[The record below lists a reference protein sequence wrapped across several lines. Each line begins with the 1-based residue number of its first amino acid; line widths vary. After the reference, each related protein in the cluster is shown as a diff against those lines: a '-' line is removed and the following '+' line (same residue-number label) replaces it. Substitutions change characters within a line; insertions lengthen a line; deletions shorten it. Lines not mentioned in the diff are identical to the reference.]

1 MNDAT
6 IGSPAVPE
14 PVRELAFTGR
24 SGHADVTVVVVTYN
38 SAADLPP
45 LLDALRPETLDQR
58 VRVVIAD
65 NASDDDTLAVA
76 RAHADVCALAT
87 GGNLG
92 YAGAINVAMSAVGD
106 SDSIFI
112 LNPDARV
119 ERGALATLRHRQ
131 SVTGAGVV
139 APMIVDADGSRYPS
153 LRREPT
159 VRRSLGDAALGRVV
173 RNRPAWLTET
183 VHRAGEYATAH
194 PIDWASGAAL
204 LVHMDAVR
212 AAGPWDEQFF
222 LYSEETDFQR
232 RVRDTGMQIW
242 YEPDARV
249 HHAERGS
256 GFSLALDRLI
266 AVNRVRYARKHM
278 GRARAG
284 VYRGTVA
291 LHHLARSSGS
301 SYRAIFRT
309 VARESTWSTL
319 PRARRT
325 PSPEAVAAARGAIII
340 PAHDEGAV
348 LGRTLAGVAAFA
360 GSPAIEVIVVANGC
374 TDDTAQVARDHPGV
388 TVRETAQASK
398 AAALNLGDRAAT
410 HWPRLYLD
418 ADIEVTPTAILDT
431 LRALQEPGILA
442 ARPEYEWDVTGSSP
456 VVRSYY
462 RARGRLAMA
471 HAALWGA
478 GVYALTDAGRA
489 RFDAFPAAIGD
500 DVFVDRLFTS
510 AEKCVVPTEPV
521 LVRVPRT
528 SRALLGVLRRQ
539 TRGAREQSSR
549 TARRT
554 LAQLLRSVRGPLSLL
569 DAFIYGALSLA
580 ARRRRRAPGAG
591 AWERDETRRASS
603 AASVRTR
610 GAHS

>member
-119 ERGALATLRHRQ
+119 ERGALAALRHRQ

-309 VARESTWSTL
+309 VAR
-319 PRARRT
+319 
-325 PSPEAVAAARGAIII
+325 VVHVVDAAARA
-340 PAHDEGAV
+340 AHAV
-348 LGRTLAGVAAFA
+348 SPRSGRRR
-360 GSPAIEVIVVANGC
+360 PR
-374 TDDTAQVARDHPGV
+374 RDHHPCARRGG
-388 TVRETAQASK
+388 RPRADSGGRGRLRRRPRDRGDRRGERLHGRYGAGGARPPRGHR
-398 AAALNLGDRAAT
+398 AGDRASLEGGST
-410 HWPRLYLD
+410 QPRRSRRHALAAAVPGCRYRGD
-418 ADIEVTPTAILDT
+418 PDSHPRHVASTAGAGHPRRAARVRVGRHRQQPRRAFLLSRPRPAGDGAC
-431 LRALQEPGILA
+431 RAL
-442 ARPEYEWDVTGSSP
+442 
-456 VVRSYY
+456 
-462 RARGRLAMA
+462 
-471 HAALWGA
+471 
-478 GVYALTDAGRA
+478 GV
-489 RFDAFPAAIGD
+489 PA
-500 DVFVDRLFTS
+500 
-510 AEKCVVPTEPV
+510 C
-521 LVRVPRT
+521 
-528 SRALLGVLRRQ
+528 
-539 TRGAREQSSR
+539 TR
-549 TARRT
+549 
-554 LAQLLRSVRGPLSLL
+554 
-569 DAFIYGALSLA
+569 
-580 ARRRRRAPGAG
+580 
-591 AWERDETRRASS
+591 
-603 AASVRTR
+603 
-610 GAHS
+610 